1 MSEGEAGG
9 PDVAAGRD
17 SEGLEFTQESVCAAL
32 DEDGLEHTQEFVA
45 AGSVGDA
52 AVPDTAVPDTAG
64 SGSVSSDTASSGAVS
79 PGAAPDGV
87 AADGT
92 SGVSKD
98 GPARRT
104 GPGTTGTPGVRRRPH
119 VDVTP
124 TAMLSVVSGR
134 SGAARRRRDWV
145 DAVDHWFPERYRVP
159 MMLTSAVSLA
169 LTVGF
174 LFLPLAGTDL
184 SAQVARGHFFEAY
197 GWHTVDFRW
206 YGGVFPFGY
215 SLLAGPLNA
224 LLGARGVGAV
234 SCVLGSTTFAWLLA
248 RHRVRRPALGGVLA
262 AMVGVFNLVSGRTT
276 FALGLAIGLFALVVV
291 TVPRVPRWPRLGA
304 GLVVALAAT
313 TASPLAGLFVGLAGG
328 AVLLGGLRRAEPTRR
343 AGHTRRVGPAR
354 RVPGPHE
361 TAALRREA
369 ALRRPKSRLR
379 HLWRRVPRLT
389 RHLTGAWR
397 EGLVLC
403 LGALVGL
410 VPSLMFPD
418 QGVQPFTSD
427 SMKVFVAVGVA
438 AFFLVPAGYRVLRV
452 GAVLVIVL
460 TLLAYFVPSPV
471 GSNVTRLPM
480 LYCAPLIAAVCTVD
494 RRLLVG
500 AILALTW
507 WQPPLITG
515 DLGSAGN
522 PAAQSVYYQP
532 LIDRLAQS
540 EPIGRVEVVPLFDH
554 WESTYVAEAVPLARG
569 WERQVDVQRNP
580 IFYGTALAPDTY
592 LSWLYH
598 NAVSYVAV
606 ASQDRLDK
614 YGREEANLISAKL
627 PYLKRDWSNSDW
639 TLYRVLGAQQLVTGA
654 GVLVDSGPTGVT
666 FDTTVSGG
674 LTVRVRW
681 SRWLTLS
688 GPDACFYRRPDDW
701 VGVRVNS
708 PGRYRL
714 SSGWH
719 LHQAHHC

>member
-9 PDVAAGRD
+9 PDVATGRD
-17 SEGLEFTQESVCAAL
+17 AEGLEFTQESVCGAL

-45 AGSVGDA
+45 AGPAGGSA
-52 AVPDTAVPDTAG
+52 PDTPGDGATSTVVPEGTA
-64 SGSVSSDTASSGAVS
+64 A
-79 PGAAPDGV
+79 PKGAA
-87 AADGT
+87 
-92 SGVSKD
+92 
-98 GPARRT
+98 ARRSAPT
-104 GPGTTGTPGVRRRPH
+104 RPPGHGSAATDTPGIRRRPH

-124 TAMLSVVSGR
+124 TAMLSVVSG
-134 SGAARRRRDWV
+134 GTRRRGDWV
-145 DAVDHWFPERYRVP
+145 DAVDHWFPEHYRVP
-159 MMLTSAVSLA
+159 MMLTTAVSLA

-224 LLGARGVGAV
+224 LLGSRGVGAV
-234 SCVLGSTTFAWLLA
+234 SCVLGSTMFAWLLA

-276 FALGLAIGLFALVVV
+276 FALGLAIGLFAVAAV
-291 TVPRVPRWPRLGA
+291 TVPRAPRWLRLGL
-304 GLVVALAAT
+304 GLALALGAT

-328 AVLLGGLRRAEPTRR
+328 AVLLSGL
-343 AGHTRRVGPAR
+343 HRVGPRRVEPARPAGLARTAWPAR
-354 RVPGPHE
+354 RSVPVRRAPGTHE
-361 TAALRREA
+361 TAALRRA
-369 ALRRPKSRLR
+369 AAQRRPRSRLER
-379 HLWRRVPRLT
+379 MRQRVPRLT

-397 EGLVLC
+397 EGLALC
-403 LGALVGL
+403 VGALIGL

-418 QGVQPFTSD
+418 GGVQPFTSD

-438 AFFLVPAGYRVLRV
+438 AFFLVPRGQRVLRI

-532 LIDRLAQS
+532 LIDRLEQA

-554 WESTYVAEAVPLARG
+554 WESTYVAEAVPVARG
-569 WERQVDVQRNP
+569 WERQVDVRRNP

-606 ASQDRLDK
+606 AKQDKLDK
-614 YGREEANLISAKL
+614 YGREEANLIAAKL
-627 PYLKRDWSNSDW
+627 PYLKLAWSNSDW

-666 FDTTVSGG
+666 FDTTVSGK

-688 GPDACFYRRPDDW
+688 GPDACFYRRSDDW